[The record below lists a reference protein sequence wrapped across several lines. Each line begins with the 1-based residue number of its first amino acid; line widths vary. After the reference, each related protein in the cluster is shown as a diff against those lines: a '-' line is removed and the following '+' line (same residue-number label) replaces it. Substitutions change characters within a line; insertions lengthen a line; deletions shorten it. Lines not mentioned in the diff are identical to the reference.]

1 MMLYADNFF
10 IPRGI
15 GEGITINICYFC
27 DRKIRRMILLKT
39 IGFPRMHKETNERRD
54 FLPSLI
60 GILKKERVQ
69 IFLEEGYGLALGY
82 TKEDYLKENN
92 TILFVSNKECYE
104 KDIVVVLRSPE
115 FEQIDYMREGSI
127 LLSMLH
133 YPTRATRVQKLKEKG
148 IFAVSM
154 DYIRNDFLERMV
166 VDYDGTSGNGIS
178 AAFTELA
185 KSYKNQCVDER
196 KPIIVSIMGMG
207 RVGLTAARM
216 AGKYGNN
223 KENENILKEKTKGV
237 LVGMLPR
244 NITDDKKQMIKILKK
259 TDILVDATTRDDAT
273 KYIVSNELLGY
284 LKEHSII
291 LDLTSDPYLTDV
303 YPFQVKAVEGI
314 PHGTLDKI
322 VIYPKD
328 NEYSTV
334 PKCFKSINQRTVVSC
349 NAWPGVNPKGCM
361 DLYGKQLIYIIQN
374 LIGYSKGDFNSYNND
389 YFNRAI
395 YRGTIEYFEESLG
408 SYGDEIVDV
417 M

>member
-1 MMLYADNFF
+1 MQIIILFQKVT
-10 IPRGI
+10 GI
-15 GEGITINICYFC
+15 GITINICCFC

-39 IGFPRMHKETNERRD
+39 IGFPRMHKETNEKRD

-60 GILKKERVQ
+60 GVIKKENVQ
-69 IFLEEGYGLALGY
+69 VFLEEGYGVALGY

-92 TILFVSNKECYE
+92 KIQFVSNKECYE

-115 FEQIDYMREGSI
+115 FKQIEYMRQGSV

-133 YPTRATRVQKLKEKG
+133 YPTRATRVEMLKEKG

-154 DYIRNDFLERMV
+154 DSIRNDFLERMV
-166 VDYDGTSGNGIS
+166 VDYEGTSGNGIN

-185 KSYKNQCVDER
+185 KCYKTKNVSEL

-223 KENENILKEKTKGV
+223 KENEGILKEKSKGV
-237 LVGMLPR
+237 LVNMLPR
-244 NITDDKKQMIKILKK
+244 NITDDKKHMIKILTK
-259 TDILVDATTRDDAT
+259 TDILVDATTRNDAT

-284 LKEHSII
+284 LKEHSIV

-303 YPFQVKAVEGI
+303 FPFQVKAVEGI

-322 VIYPKD
+322 VIYPD
-328 NEYSTV
+328 DIEYSAV
-334 PKCFKSINQRTVVSC
+334 PKCIEVINQRTVVSC
-349 NAWPGVNPKGCM
+349 NAWPGVNPKGNM
-361 DLYGKQLIYIIQN
+361 DLYGKQLIYVIQN
-374 LIGYSKGDFNSYNND
+374 LIGYSKVDFNLNNND

-395 YRGTIEYFEESLG
+395 YRGTIECFEESLI
-408 SYGDEIVDV
+408 SYENEVSETV